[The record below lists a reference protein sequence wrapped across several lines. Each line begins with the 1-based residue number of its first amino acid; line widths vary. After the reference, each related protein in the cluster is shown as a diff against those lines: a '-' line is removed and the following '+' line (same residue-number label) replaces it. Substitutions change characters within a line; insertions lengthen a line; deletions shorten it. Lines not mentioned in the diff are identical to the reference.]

1 MCVVCCNLLYMVGK
15 VRLMFTSSR
24 TRWQDGV
31 TLLMYAIDK
40 HNEYMLKALIDR
52 GADLNYENAVGF
64 RCVFLE

>member
-1 MCVVCCNLLYMVGK
+1 
-15 VRLMFTSSR
+15 MFTSSR